1 MSKSEAPK
9 EAPEGEGEGEE
20 GAKKKPPLMILIA
33 AGVGALVIIG
43 GGVTTFLIMSGGHK
57 TEAAKDEKDKKGEKP
72 AKKDDKKEGEKGK
85 DKGPNPISAGPDGVV
100 YYTLPDMVANIQS
113 ADGRPSLLKIKV
125 ALEFKDES
133 TAEDVTA
140 SVPRLTDML
149 QGFMRELRPEDISGS
164 QGEYQIR
171 LEILR
176 RVNLV
181 LAPTKANAV
190 LIEEMLV
197 T

>member
-1 MSKSEAPK
+1 M
-9 EAPEGEGEGEE
+9 
-20 GAKKKPPLMILIA
+20 
-33 AGVGALVIIG
+33 
-43 GGVTTFLIMSGGHK
+43 
-57 TEAAKDEKDKKGEKP
+57 
-72 AKKDDKKEGEKGK
+72 
-85 DKGPNPISAGPDGVV
+85 V